1 MANKLLQNIIRQGES
16 ETVEFKTSFSDEVII
31 SLVAFANTKGGAVF
45 IGISDERE
53 VIGVNLGKETV
64 QRWLNEIKNKTEP
77 AIIPMVTKH
86 ELNGKVYMEISVQE
100 FPIKP
105 LSFKGRYYKRI
116 DNSNHQLTT
125 TEISDLNLQTLQV
138 SWDSYPAIHSSIND
152 IDWDKVDKFVKNV
165 NEKGRFRL
173 SGSLEDNLK
182 KLRLISDNKIT
193 NAASLMFSK
202 DETIYNLHIGRFK
215 SPSHI
220 VDDRIFRHTLFELV
234 EETMKYIISQIKFA
248 YEISG
253 KTTQRTEI
261 PEYPLDAL
269 RELLLNAIIHRDYL
283 SPADVQIKIFDN
295 YITFYNPGKLANHL
309 TIEDLKSDKYPAYA
323 RNKMIA
329 EAFYLTGDIEKYGSG
344 FMRIRNAIAD

>member
-1 MANKLLQNIIRQGES
+1 
-16 ETVEFKTSFSDEVII
+16 
-31 SLVAFANTKGGAVF
+31 
-45 IGISDERE
+45 
-53 VIGVNLGKETV
+53 
-64 QRWLNEIKNKTEP
+64 
-77 AIIPMVTKH
+77 
-86 ELNGKVYMEISVQE
+86 MEISVQE

-152 IDWDKVDKFVKNV
+152 IDWDKVDKFVNNV

-295 YITFYNPGKLANHL
+295 YITFYNPGKLANNL